1 MASFKREAIS
11 IVKMIKY
18 NQKIIGLLT
27 ARCRRFVL
35 LNMMGKRWINVE
47 PNNL

>member
-27 ARCRRFVL
+27 ARFRRFVL
-35 LNMMGKRWINVE
+35 INLMGKIWINIE
-47 PNNL
+47 LNNL